1 MRRFIV
7 TAAGVLSLMTGSV
20 YAGCNYHGSHVAT
33 DESQMP
39 VLAAA
44 AATDPLLLAKV
55 KEYEESEA
63 LKRSLETPPFP
74 N

>member
-1 MRRFIV
+1 MMNRLIV

-20 YAGCNYHGSHVAT
+20 YAGCNYDSHVAA

-39 VLAAA
+39 VVAAA
-44 AATDPLLLAKV
+44 EATDPLLLAKV
-55 KEYEESEA
+55 KEHEETEA
-63 LKRSLETPPFP
+63 LERLLETPPFP